1 MPQRKQILF
10 RRSPFVIIYW
20 KNGRLLFHNF
30 ATGAI
35 LAADPVTEEI
45 LAAFDDWQPAKA
57 LAARNARFSDFTPAS
72 LRQAVHKL
80 AGHTLLDR
88 SDRPRGPKSRA
99 MESWRHWS
107 PAAGFFHFSTK
118 DTHFLT
124 NPRDVAR
131 FFRAQ
136 LRSER
141 VPPPTKNYPKAPRVA
156 LPSAQ
161 ITGEF
166 PRTLLARRTWRDF
179 APGALSRGQL
189 STLLHLTSGVQH
201 WLNIPSIGRAP
212 LKTYPSGG
220 ARHPTELYVLALKV
234 KGLPRGLYHYNSV
247 AHHLERLR
255 RGAAPREVT
264 RLLPGQ
270 WWYESAAALFLF
282 TAVFP
287 RTQWK
292 YHAPRAYR
300 AVLIEAGHVCQNFLL
315 TATWL
320 GLAPFCSMALADS
333 YVEKL
338 LGVDGITESVIY
350 AAGVG
355 IRPPGKKSARWPR
368 EMRRPEPV
376 LD

>member
-1 MPQRKQILF
+1 MTPRKKPLF
-10 RRSPFVIIYW
+10 RRSPFVVAYW
-20 KNGRLLFHNF
+20 KSGHLLFHNF
-30 ATGAI
+30 ATGVILMADP
-35 LAADPVTEEI
+35 LAAEI
-45 LAAFDDWQPAKA
+45 LTAFDGWQPAEA
-57 LAARNARFSDFTPAS
+57 IDVRFSGYTPAS
-72 LRQAVHKL
+72 VRLAVHQL
-80 AGHTLLDR
+80 ARHTLLER
-88 SDRPRGPKSRA
+88 SDRPLDPKSRA
-99 MESWRHWS
+99 MQSWRRWS

-118 DTHFLT
+118 DTRFLT

-136 LRSER
+136 LRRER
-141 VPPPTKNYPKAPRVA
+141 IPPVAKSYPKAPRVA
-156 LPSAQ
+156 LSAAE
-161 ITGEF
+161 TAGEF
-166 PRTLLARRTWRDF
+166 PQTLLARRTWRDF
-179 APGALSRGQL
+179 APGAVSADQL
-189 STLLHLTSGVQH
+189 ATLLRFTSGVQH
-201 WLNIPSIGRAP
+201 WLDIPRLGRAA
-212 LKTYPSGG
+212 LKTSPSGG
-220 ARHPTELYVLALKV
+220 ARHPTEVYVLALNIE
-234 KGLPRGLYHYNSV
+234 GLPRGIYHYNSV

-255 RGAAPREVT
+255 RGATRSEVT

-292 YHAPRAYR
+292 YHASRAYR
-300 AVLIEAGHVCQNFLL
+300 AVLIEAGHVCQTFLL

-333 YVEKL
+333 YAEKM
-338 LGVDGITESVIY
+338 LGVDGITESILYV
-350 AAGVG
+350 AGVG